1 MMALE
6 KYRRAS
12 RAKLNFTDRHSL
24 SESDI
29 AISVDP
35 AFSPLQLRVNQ
46 LALPES
52 VPDDAQVLVE
62 AYRSSTGHYERVSF
76 GDAMAF
82 KTGSGLGA
90 GRTLHRI
97 RDAEGLRFRVKV
109 VDGSQ
114 GRLIAEADGLRAI
127 EESDERAVDDLFP
140 VIPKTLN
147 GELWKVAFGGEGP
160 EIWVEK
166 TLDQD
171 GVFLWTLPAFQ
182 AIALPIALRQ
192 VAERII
198 RNRDA
203 EESWYA
209 RWTVFLN
216 GLSPGFGELVE
227 GDEDPDN
234 ELIDGSLDEIASAF
248 ARKFE
253 LMKIG
258 VAALRE
264 GGIE

>member
-1 MMALE
+1 MALE

-46 LALPES
+46 LGLPDS
-52 VPDDAQVLVE
+52 VPDNAQVLVE

-76 GDAMAF
+76 GDASAF

-90 GRTLHRI
+90 GRTLSRI
-97 RDAEGLRFRVKV
+97 RDAEGLRFRIKV
-109 VDGSQ
+109 VDGAQ

-140 VIPKTLN
+140 VIPKSLN
-147 GELWKVAFGGEGP
+147 GELWKVAFSGEGP

-182 AIALPIALRQ
+182 AIALPIALRL

-203 EESWYA
+203 DESWYA

-216 GLSPGFGELVE
+216 NLSPGFGELIE
-227 GDEDPDN
+227 GDDDPDN
-234 ELIDGSLDEIASAF
+234 ELIDGSLDEIASSF

-253 LMKIG
+253 LIKNG
-258 VAALRE
+258 AAALRE
-264 GGIE
+264 RGDE